1 MNNIVIENLD
11 NYYQFVSEL
20 KPNRTVQVKTN
31 KGLYKLITRE
41 KVEVEILNETEKEL
55 NPEGKLKKVV
65 ELLIHEPVDFIE
77 QLELIL
83 KSIYKIV

>member
-1 MNNIVIENLD
+1 MLNA
-11 NYYQFVSEL
+11 YTYWF
-20 KPNRTVQVKTN
+20 
-31 KGLYKLITRE
+31 
-41 KVEVEILNETEKEL
+41 ILNETEKEL

-83 KSIYKIV
+83 KSI